1 MGRPEMMSP
10 LNYSR
15 QARKQI
21 NDMLSRA
28 GVSHPSYNDL
38 IKTEEMLARS
48 QKFLLPKGGIWYD
61 DPNFRALDE
70 TQKLRLPFPVVALE
84 YQSAEEGID
93 KIIIIAEE
101 CDNGLI
107 EIVTVGHKPKSGW
120 NGYTGILLPTTNYLV
135 RHEGGNYQ
143 FRADFHKQSYTKSI
157 NVLLSFLNILNC
169 KNVSTHK
176 VSSEK
181 RAKGSPKAPLQF
193 DTYHVLVVENN
204 HTNSDSS
211 EPNASNMGRSP
222 REHLRRGHIRR
233 CHSGKRVW
241 VNATIINAGKGG
253 KITKEYALL

>member
-1 MGRPEMMSP
+1 MISP

-21 NDMLSRA
+21 NDMLSRT

-38 IKTEEMLARS
+38 VKTEEMLARS

-101 CDNGLI
+101 CDNDII
-107 EIVTVGHKPKSGW
+107 EIVTVGHKPNYGW
-120 NGYTGILLPTTNYLV
+120 GGYAGILLPTTNYLV
-135 RHEGGNYQ
+135 RHDDGDHQ
-143 FRADFHKQSYTKSI
+143 FRANLHKQSYGKSI
-157 NVLLSFLNILNC
+157 SVLLSFLNILSC
-169 KNVSTHK
+169 KNVSTQK
-176 VSSEK
+176 ISSEK
-181 RAKGSPKAPLQF
+181 RTKGSSKAPLQF
-193 DTYHVLVVENN
+193 DTYHILTVENN
-204 HTNSDSS
+204 HANSGSS
-211 EPNASNMGRSP
+211 EPNASSTGRSP
-222 REHLRRGHIRR
+222 REHLRRGHIRH

-241 VNATIINAGKGG
+241 VNATVINAGKGG
-253 KITKEYALL
+253 KIIKEYALL